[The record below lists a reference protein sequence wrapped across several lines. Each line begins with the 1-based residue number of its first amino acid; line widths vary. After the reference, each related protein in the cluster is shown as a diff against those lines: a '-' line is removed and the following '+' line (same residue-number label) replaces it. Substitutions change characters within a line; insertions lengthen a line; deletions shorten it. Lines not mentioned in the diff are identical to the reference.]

1 MKENP
6 LAYWIIIIL
15 LVVFAAFMV
24 MRSRAGR
31 R

>member
-1 MKENP
+1 
-6 LAYWIIIIL
+6 LLYWIIIIL
-15 LVVFAAFMV
+15 LVVFAAYMV